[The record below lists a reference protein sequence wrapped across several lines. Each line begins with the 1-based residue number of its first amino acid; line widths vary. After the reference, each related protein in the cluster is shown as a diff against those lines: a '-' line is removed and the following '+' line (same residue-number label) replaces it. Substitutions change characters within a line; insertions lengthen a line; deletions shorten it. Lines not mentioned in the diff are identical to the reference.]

1 MKKAIIL
8 LTFLVTLAGCN
19 LALPAVSPAV
29 ASSEPTAS
37 QNTFDSSE
45 ESSEVTASEAA
56 AKAASEAAASEAAAK
71 AASEAAASEAAA
83 KAASEA
89 AASEAAAKAASE
101 AAASEAAAK
110 AASEAAASEAAAKAA
125 SEAAASEAAA
135 KAASE
140 AAAKAASE
148 AAASEAAAKAASEAA
163 VKSAAKTKT
172 VSVTG
177 TNFLSSVEKSI
188 FTKINAERE
197 AEGLDALTY
206 HENLRSAARIRSR
219 ELCKADKFEHKRP
232 NGAAWQ
238 TVLEK
243 DVPVQYIAAGEN
255 LCMTEYNDPDNDTAK
270 DASFWVE
277 QWMNSPPHYENIMRA
292 EYTHAGVGLY
302 YIEKNGMIYAY
313 ATMIFAKL

>member
-8 LTFLVTLAGCN
+8 LAVIVTLSGCN
-19 LALPAVSPAV
+19 LAKPAVSLET
-29 ASSEPTAS
+29 ASSEL
-37 QNTFDSSE
+37 
-45 ESSEVTASEAA
+45 
-56 AKAASEAAASEAAAK
+56 AASEDISDSSDAAAET
-71 AASEAAASEAAA
+71 
-83 KAASEA
+83 
-89 AASEAAAKAASE
+89 
-101 AAASEAAAK
+101 
-110 AASEAAASEAAAKAA
+110 AAKAA

-148 AAASEAAAKAASEAA
+148 AAAKAASEAAASEAAVKAASEAAASEAAAKAASEAAAKATSEAAASETAAKAASEAAASEAA
-163 VKSAAKTKT
+163 VKSAAKTET

-177 TNFLSSVEKSI
+177 KNFLSSVEKSI
-188 FTKINAERE
+188 LAKINAERE

-206 HENLRSAARIRSR
+206 HESLRSAARIRSR

-255 LCMTEYNDPDNDTAK
+255 LCMTEYNDPDNNTAK

-302 YIEKNGMIYAY
+302 YIEKNGMVYAY

>member
-8 LTFLVTLAGCN
+8 LAVIVTLSGCN
-19 LALPAVSPAV
+19 LAKPAVSPET
-29 ASSEPTAS
+29 ASSELTAS
-37 QNTFDSSE
+37 EDISDSSE
-45 ESSEVTASEAA
+45 VASEAA
-56 AKAASEAAASEAAAK
+56 SSSEAAASEAAAK

-110 AASEAAASEAAAKAA
+110 AASEAAASEAAVKAA
-125 SEAAASEAAA
+125 SEAAASE
-135 KAASE
+135 S
-140 AAAKAASE
+140 S
-148 AAASEAAAKAASEAA
+148 
-163 VKSAAKTKT
+163 VTAAKTET

-177 TNFLSSVEKSI
+177 KNFLSSVEKSI
-188 FTKINAERE
+188 LTKINAERE

-206 HENLRSAARIRSR
+206 DENLRSAARIRSR

-232 NGAAWQ
+232 NGDEWQ

-255 LCMTEYNDPDNDTAK
+255 LCMTEYNDPDNDTAR

-292 EYTHAGVGLY
+292 EFTHAGVGLY
-302 YIEKNGMIYAY
+302 YIEKNGMVYAY

>member
-8 LTFLVTLAGCN
+8 LAVIVTLSGCN
-19 LALPAVSPAV
+19 LAKPAISPEP
-29 ASSEPTAS
+29 ASSEAAAS
-37 QNTFDSSE
+37 EDTSGSSE
-45 ESSEVTASEAA
+45 AAASEAA
-56 AKAASEAAASEAAAK
+56 AKAASEAAAKAASEAAASEAAAKAASEAAAK

-110 AASEAAASEAAAKAA
+110 AASETAASEAAAKAA
-125 SEAAASEAAA
+125 SETAASQAAA

-140 AAAKAASE
+140 T
-148 AAASEAAAKAASEAA
+148 A
-163 VKSAAKTKT
+163 VKSAAKTET

-177 TNFLSSVEKSI
+177 KNFLSSVEKSI
-188 FTKINAERE
+188 LTKINAERE

-206 HENLRSAARIRSR
+206 NENLRSAARIRSR

-232 NGAAWQ
+232 NGDAWQ

-255 LCMTEYNDPDNDTAK
+255 LCMTEYNDPDNDTAE

-302 YIEKNGMIYAY
+302 YIEKNGMVYAY

>member
-8 LTFLVTLAGCN
+8 LAVIVTLSGCN
-19 LALPAVSPAV
+19 LAKPAVSPET
-29 ASSEPTAS
+29 ASSELTAS
-37 QNTFDSSE
+37 EDISDSSE
-45 ESSEVTASEAA
+45 VASEAA
-56 AKAASEAAASEAAAK
+56 SSSEAAASEAAAK
-71 AASEAAASEAAA
+71 AASEAAASEAAV

-89 AASEAAAKAASE
+89 AASES
-101 AAASEAAAK
+101 S
-110 AASEAAASEAAAKAA
+110 
-125 SEAAASEAAA
+125 
-135 KAASE
+135 
-140 AAAKAASE
+140 
-148 AAASEAAAKAASEAA
+148 
-163 VKSAAKTKT
+163 VTAAKTET

-177 TNFLSSVEKSI
+177 KNFLSSVEKSI
-188 FTKINAERE
+188 LTKINAERE

-206 HENLRSAARIRSR
+206 DENLRSAARIRSR

-232 NGAAWQ
+232 NGDEWQ

-255 LCMTEYNDPDNDTAK
+255 LCMTEYNDPDNDTAR

-292 EYTHAGVGLY
+292 EFTHAGVGLY
-302 YIEKNGMIYAY
+302 YIEKNGMVYAY

>member
-8 LTFLVTLAGCN
+8 LAVIVTLSGCN
-19 LALPAVSPAV
+19 LAKPAVSPET
-29 ASSEPTAS
+29 ASSELTAS
-37 QNTFDSSE
+37 EDISDSSE
-45 ESSEVTASEAA
+45 VASEAA
-56 AKAASEAAASEAAAK
+56 SSSEAAASEAAAK

-89 AASEAAAKAASE
+89 AASEAAVKAASE
-101 AAASEAAAK
+101 AAASE
-110 AASEAAASEAAAKAA
+110 SS
-125 SEAAASEAAA
+125 
-135 KAASE
+135 
-140 AAAKAASE
+140 
-148 AAASEAAAKAASEAA
+148 
-163 VKSAAKTKT
+163 VTAAKTET

-177 TNFLSSVEKSI
+177 KNFLSSVEKSI
-188 FTKINAERE
+188 LTKINAERE

-206 HENLRSAARIRSR
+206 DENLRSAARIRSR

-232 NGAAWQ
+232 NGDEWQ

-255 LCMTEYNDPDNDTAK
+255 LCMTEYNDPDNDTAR

-292 EYTHAGVGLY
+292 EFTHAGVGLY
-302 YIEKNGMIYAY
+302 YIEKNGMVYAY

>member
-8 LTFLVTLAGCN
+8 LAVIVTLSGCN
-19 LALPAVSPAV
+19 LAKPAISPEPASSEAV
-29 ASSEPTAS
+29 ASEDTSGS
-37 QNTFDSSE
+37 
-45 ESSEVTASEAA
+45 SEAA

-110 AASEAAASEAAAKAA
+110 AASEAAVSQT
-125 SEAAASEAAA
+125 
-135 KAASE
+135 
-140 AAAKAASE
+140 
-148 AAASEAAAKAASEAA
+148 A
-163 VKSAAKTKT
+163 VKSAAKTET

-177 TNFLSSVEKSI
+177 KNFLSSVEKSI
-188 FTKINAERE
+188 LTKINAERE

-206 HENLRSAARIRSR
+206 NENLRSAARIRSR

-232 NGAAWQ
+232 NGDAWQ

-255 LCMTEYNDPDNDTAK
+255 LCMTEYNDPDNDTAE

-302 YIEKNGMIYAY
+302 YIEKNGMVYAY

>member
-8 LTFLVTLAGCN
+8 LAVIVTLSGCN
-19 LALPAVSPAV
+19 LAKPAVSPET
-29 ASSEPTAS
+29 ASSELTAS
-37 QNTFDSSE
+37 EDISDSSE
-45 ESSEVTASEAA
+45 VASEAA
-56 AKAASEAAASEAAAK
+56 SSSEAAASEAAAK

-125 SEAAASEAAA
+125 SEAAASEAAV
-135 KAASE
+135 
-140 AAAKAASE
+140 KAASE
-148 AAASEAAAKAASEAA
+148 AAASESS
-163 VKSAAKTKT
+163 VTAAKTET

-177 TNFLSSVEKSI
+177 KNFLSSVEKSI
-188 FTKINAERE
+188 LTKINAERE

-206 HENLRSAARIRSR
+206 DENLRSAARIRSR

-232 NGAAWQ
+232 NGDEWQ

-255 LCMTEYNDPDNDTAK
+255 LCMTEYNDPDNDTAR

-292 EYTHAGVGLY
+292 EFTHAGVGLY
-302 YIEKNGMIYAY
+302 YIEKNGMVYAY